1 MDAPP
6 GVLRVHALCVVA
18 GAGKNLISSILAEAA
33 RERYRYPRRK
43 EVRVGRTADAI
54 AEGVA
59 IATAAARLAVKNHI
73 LVGTIAEG
81 GVFDLDK
88 YIADTREAL
97 RAMAEESEAAA
108 ETVTA
113 LRKRARGRHSDPR
126 GTHDYRDRD
135 VRNLRRR
142 AKQSSGVAARLRE
155 MMDDPEQLRTIVEE
169 AREAAWSDVRHNLDR
184 RLRVEG
190 MRPDQDPDYDRM
202 REARMQALRLVD
214 LQALSSAQRA
224 KAKRTKKQ
232 KEHAESA

>member
-1 MDAPP
+1 M
-6 GVLRVHALCVVA
+6 
-18 GAGKNLISSILAEAA
+18 
-33 RERYRYPRRK
+33 
-43 EVRVGRTADAI
+43 GRTADAI

-73 LVGTIAEG
+73 LIGTIAEN
-81 GVFDLDK
+81 GVFDTDK
-88 YIADTREAL
+88 YVDDAREAL

-108 ETVTA
+108 ENVTA
-113 LRKRARGRHSDPR
+113 LRKRARGRHSDPS

-142 AKQSSGVAARLRE
+142 AKQSAGVAARLRDV
-155 MMDDPEQLRTIVEE
+155 MQDPKQLGVIVEE
-169 AREAAWSDVRHNLDR
+169 AREAAWADVRHNLDR

-202 REARMQALRLVD
+202 RDARMQALRLVD
-214 LQALSSAQRA
+214 LQALSSQQRA

-232 KEHAESA
+232 KAAEKAD